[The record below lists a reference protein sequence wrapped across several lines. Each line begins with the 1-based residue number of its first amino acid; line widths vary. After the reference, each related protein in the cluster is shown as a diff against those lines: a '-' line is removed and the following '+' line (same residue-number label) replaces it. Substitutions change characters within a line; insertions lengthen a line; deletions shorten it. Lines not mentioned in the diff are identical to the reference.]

1 MDVPGSRFVVF
12 HWVIIALNLVVGG
25 KKSSDNIVDQFDPMC
40 FDLGGNHLSPEVLKL
55 GRAPVSFELVC
66 NRLEAVPGH

>member
-12 HWVIIALNLVVGG
+12 HWVIVALNLVV
-25 KKSSDNIVDQFDPMC
+25 VDQFDPMC

-55 GRAPVSFELVC
+55 GRAPVSFEIVC

>member
-1 MDVPGSRFVVF
+1 MIV
-12 HWVIIALNLVVGG
+12 ALNLVV
-25 KKSSDNIVDQFDPMC
+25 VDQFDPMC

-55 GRAPVSFELVC
+55 GRAPVSFEIVC